1 MHHPTLYMYTNPCIL
16 LAIPPLWDSSIF
28 HASHQECKKGLGRS
42 VYYKCASNLVVYV
55 VHRMLKVTYTKGY
68 ALWYI
73 LSRMRRRP
81 CLRPVTK
88 DLWQES
94 STSLAFLRDPGLLWG
109 DMVEVWSSLSLFEA
123 PFSSINHLL
132 FTTCPSLS
140 LTLSFFCHCNF
151 SVPSPLLK

>member
-1 MHHPTLYMYTNPCIL
+1 MYTNPCILLAIL

-28 HASHQECKKGLGRS
+28 HASHQECKKSLGRS

-94 STSLAFLRDPGLLWG
+94 TTSLAFLRDPGLLWG
-109 DMVEVWSSLSLFEA
+109 DMVEVWSSLSLS
-123 PFSSINHLL
+123 PRH
-132 FTTCPSLS
+132 PSLASVISFLLPALLS
-140 LTLSFFCHCNF
+140 LLHCHF
-151 SVPSPLLK
+151 SVTL

>member
-28 HASHQECKKGLGRS
+28 HASHQECKKSLGRS
-42 VYYKCASNLVVYV
+42 VYYKCASNLVYV

-68 ALWYI
+68 APWYI

-88 DLWQES
+88 DLLQES
-94 STSLAFLRDPGLLWG
+94 TTSLAFLRDPGLLWG
-109 DMVEVWSSLSLFEA
+109 DMVEVWSPLSLSSRHPSLASVISFLLPA
-123 PFSSINHLL
+123 LLSLLHCPFSV
-132 FTTCPSLS
+132 
-140 LTLSFFCHCNF
+140 TL
-151 SVPSPLLK
+151 